1 MRLDDILNSISKDYK
16 NPNTKQP
23 VKAITPEKKVVEPV
37 NTIQRVQIEEAVGEE
52 LKIKEEAISTEINK
66 AVGESGTS
74 VFIAGE
80 SGTRPHSYAVG
91 ERPHQYKQSL
101 SAVGELATL
110 TSQGRE
116 SVCKR
121 LFTGRVKAEELEISV
136 YGSLGIVKIRGKGNW
151 SKVFLRQILSLHG
164 IKILSKIRRSLRP
177 EGGAV
182 ECMQGLE
189 TDYYLLPV
197 EDKEFIYKV
206 INFMD
211 IEFNNKYIEEV
222 MRKIRSEYEQDINR
236 LNILRGSLEA
246 GHTNS
251 EILDEIV
258 KLTERLAKRGVIT
271 TQFAR
276 ASIKNLSLLFLKN
289 LKMDK
294 KAHSISNQNQQQSH
308 QSLGAGLPFVR
319 RYGRR

>member
-1 MRLDDILNSISKDYK
+1 
-16 NPNTKQP
+16 
-23 VKAITPEKKVVEPV
+23 
-37 NTIQRVQIEEAVGEE
+37 
-52 LKIKEEAISTEINK
+52 
-66 AVGESGTS
+66 
-74 VFIAGE
+74 
-80 SGTRPHSYAVG
+80 
-91 ERPHQYKQSL
+91 
-101 SAVGELATL
+101 
-110 TSQGRE
+110 
-116 SVCKR
+116 
-121 LFTGRVKAEELEISV
+121 
-136 YGSLGIVKIRGKGNW
+136 
-151 SKVFLRQILSLHG
+151 
-164 IKILSKIRRSLRP
+164 
-177 EGGAV
+177 
-182 ECMQGLE
+182 
-189 TDYYLLPV
+189 
-197 EDKEFIYKV
+197 
-206 INFMD
+206 MD